1 MNIYFMKKLT
11 KFPGSA
17 LKSATVITEL
27 VSCEVKVSALCHSI
41 KLCLLLLKPVTS
53 HFKYKIEVKGICKVG
68 KRKLSYVLGADV
80 PGVETTLGCSI
91 CFQILY

>member
-53 HFKYKIEVKGICKVG
+53 HFKYKIEVKVICKVG
-68 KRKLSYVLGADV
+68 KLN
-80 PGVETTLGCSI
+80 TQHT
-91 CFQILY
+91 